1 MKKFLAVLSLL
12 LIAFS
17 VFSSG
22 DTTSPS
28 MLPIGF
34 SYTLD
39 LESKDYLNGR
49 FVRNLSDFTQ
59 EEDEFAFTALENE
72 TGDVV
77 FFAPDIFFVIE
88 SNLTVIPVVMTF
100 TPFTPQSQSSSS
112 QSENVPSIGF
122 GVSVTNN
129 ENYFEITKNEQIE
142 NTSKSKSIYFT
153 IQENSD
159 NPSDVFTYRI
169 EYELDPDFDIS
180 AYPPQDYVSTITVTL
195 NGEV

>member
-1 MKKFLAVLSLL
+1 MKKFLTVLSLL
-12 LIAFS
+12 LIVFS

-22 DTTSPS
+22 DTTSS
-28 MLPIGF
+28 FMSSIGF

-59 EEDEFAFTALENE
+59 EEDEFAFTAMENG
-72 TGDVV
+72 TGGVV
-77 FFAPDIFFVIE
+77 FLAPDIFFVIE

-100 TPFTPQSQSSSS
+100 TPFTPLSQSSSS
-112 QSENVPSIGF
+112 QSGNVPSIGF

-129 ENYFEITKNEQIE
+129 ENYYKVTENKQIE
-142 NTSKSKSIYFT
+142 HTSGSIDFT
-153 IQENSD
+153 IRENSD

-195 NGEV
+195 SGEV

>member
-22 DTTSPS
+22 DTTSS
-28 MLPIGF
+28 FMSSIGF

-59 EEDEFAFTALENE
+59 EEDEFAFTAMESG
-72 TGDVV
+72 TGGVV
-77 FFAPDIFFVIE
+77 FLAPDIFFVIE

-100 TPFTPQSQSSSS
+100 TPFTPLSQSSSS
-112 QSENVPSIGF
+112 QSGNVPSIGF

-129 ENYFEITKNEQIE
+129 ENYYKVTENKQIE
-142 NTSKSKSIYFT
+142 NTSGSIDFT
-153 IQENSD
+153 IRENSD

-195 NGEV
+195 GGEV

>member
-1 MKKFLAVLSLL
+1 MKRKFLILLSLL

-28 MLPIGF
+28 MPLIGF

-49 FVRNLSDFTQ
+49 FVRNLSDLTQ
-59 EEDEFAFTALENE
+59 EEDEFAFTAMKNG
-72 TGDVV
+72 TGGVV
-77 FFAPDIFFVIE
+77 FLAPDIFFVIE

-129 ENYFEITKNEQIE
+129 ENYYKVTENKQIE
-142 NTSKSKSIYFT
+142 HTSGSIDFT
-153 IQENSD
+153 IRENSD

-195 NGEV
+195 SGEV

>member
-22 DTTSPS
+22 DTTSS
-28 MLPIGF
+28 FMSSIGF

-59 EEDEFAFTALENE
+59 EEDEFAFTAMESG
-72 TGDVV
+72 TGGVV
-77 FFAPDIFFVIE
+77 FLAPDIFFVIE

-100 TPFTPQSQSSSS
+100 TPFTPLSQSSSS
-112 QSENVPSIGF
+112 QSGNVPSIGF

-129 ENYFEITKNEQIE
+129 ENYYKVTENKQIE
-142 NTSKSKSIYFT
+142 NTSGSIDFT
-153 IQENSD
+153 IRENSD

-195 NGEV
+195 SGEV

>member
-12 LIAFS
+12 LIVFS

-22 DTTSPS
+22 DTTSS
-28 MLPIGF
+28 FMSSIGF

-59 EEDEFAFTALENE
+59 EEDEFAFTAMENG
-72 TGDVV
+72 TGGVV
-77 FFAPDIFFVIE
+77 FLAPDIFFVIE

-100 TPFTPQSQSSSS
+100 TPFTPLSQSSSS
-112 QSENVPSIGF
+112 QSGNVPSIGF

-129 ENYFEITKNEQIE
+129 ENYFEITANKQVE
-142 NTSKSKSIYFT
+142 NTSESESIEFT

-195 NGEV
+195 SGEV

>member
-22 DTTSPS
+22 DTTSS
-28 MLPIGF
+28 FMSSIGF

-59 EEDEFAFTALENE
+59 EEDEFAFTAMESG
-72 TGDVV
+72 TGGVV
-77 FFAPDIFFVIE
+77 FLAPDIFFVIE

-100 TPFTPQSQSSSS
+100 TPFTPLSQSSSS

-129 ENYFEITKNEQIE
+129 ENYYKVTENKQIE
-142 NTSKSKSIYFT
+142 NTSGSIDFT
-153 IQENSD
+153 IRENSD

-195 NGEV
+195 SGEV

>member
-88 SNLTVIPVVMTF
+88 SNLTSIPVKMTF
-100 TPFTPQSQSSSS
+100 TPFTPQSHSSSS
-112 QSENVPSIGF
+112 QSDNVPSIGF

-142 NTSKSKSIYFT
+142 NTSKSINFT

-195 NGEV
+195 SGEV